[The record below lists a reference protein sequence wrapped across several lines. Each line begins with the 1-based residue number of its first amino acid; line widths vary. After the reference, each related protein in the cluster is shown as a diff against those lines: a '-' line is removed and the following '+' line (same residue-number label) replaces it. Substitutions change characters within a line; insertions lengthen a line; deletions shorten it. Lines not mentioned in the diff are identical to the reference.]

1 MGRTSDSNTNNAAN
15 SPLLSG
21 IYEAI
26 VVSHLDRQY
35 MGTLEVDILRGS
47 SSGALPERS
56 GTTIE
61 ARYLMPFYG
70 TTHRDA
76 VTPNDGYS
84 ATQKTY
90 GMWMVPP
97 DVGTRVLVVYVE
109 GISRC
114 YWIGCIP
121 DQYMNFMVPDGRAS
135 TTLTTE
141 ATPENLRDKKLP
153 VGEYNKK
160 ASGDRDLNDPT
171 RVRKPYNKDFTQVL
185 EVQGLL
191 DDENRGTTS
200 SSARREVPSMVF
212 GVNTPGP
219 VDKRVGAPKSEQ
231 GIHGAKAN
239 FFSNRLGGSSFVMD
253 DGDDKFLRKTTADAG
268 PPEYVNKENGDP
280 GGDPTL
286 PHNELIR
293 LRTRT
298 GHQILMHNTEDL
310 IYIGNGRGTT
320 WIEMTSDGKI
330 DIYANDSISVHTDQ
344 DLNFTADRDV
354 NIEAG
359 RNINM
364 NANARWSEAGEDED
378 VSSGN
383 INVES
388 KYNTNWR
395 VGKDLKTHVEG
406 LRDSY
411 TKLDSKITVD
421 GNRDDLTLGY
431 HYNYTHGDINLLT
444 DASYKLHAT
453 KGTVDLK
460 SKDNLNL
467 QSSSKSINSYAAEKV
482 SLKAGTNIDLV
493 AATQVAAD
501 ASKIWW
507 NSEKSADAAQA
518 NEPAEAVE
526 SAKVDPQ
533 PVFILPKVTPG
544 TISGSS
550 VVSIVKRMPTHE
562 PWTHHENLNPLEFK
576 PEKTDI
582 QITTEYPLPSS
593 VIFTTD
599 TFTKNR
605 IRTGEVSA
613 QRRPA
618 NPSTGSNASG
628 AQSVT
633 GQGSQSGDPAE
644 IPEYAGP
651 VTVPDDLIEYIKSK
665 EGFHAV
671 AFWDYRQWTN
681 GYGTRARR
689 AYERI
694 TEEEAVRR
702 LRIDVQK
709 RRDYVVDWAVRNGR
723 NWSDDQINAMTS
735 FIYNG
740 GYGWLPQVTANG
752 SRTDEEVKDSILA
765 YDKAGGER
773 LAGLTQRR
781 REESAWFAQGLA

>member
-1 MGRTSDSNTNNAAN
+1 MARSSDSSNNAAN
-15 SPLLSG
+15 GQLLSG
-21 IYEAI
+21 IYEAL
-26 VVSHLDRQY
+26 VVSHLDKQY

-47 SSGALPERS
+47 SSGSLPERS
-56 GTTIE
+56 GTIIE

-76 VTPNDGYS
+76 VSPNDGYS

-97 DVGTRVLVVYVE
+97 DVGTKVLVVYVE

-121 DQYMNFMVPDGRAS
+121 DQYMNFMVPDGKAS
-135 TTLTTE
+135 TELTTDV
-141 ATPENLRDKKLP
+141 TPVNLIGKKLP

-160 ASGDRDLNDPT
+160 IAQDLELSDPT
-171 RVRKPYNKDFTQVL
+171 RMRKPYNKDFTQVL

-191 DDENRGTTS
+191 EDENRGTTT

-219 VDKRVGAPKSEQ
+219 IDKRDGAPRSEQ
-231 GIHGAKAN
+231 GPTGYKAN
-239 FFSNRLGGSSFVMD
+239 VFSNRLGGSSFVMD

-268 PPEYVNKENGDP
+268 PPEYVSKEAGEA

-364 NANARWSEAGEDED
+364 NANARWSDGDEADGA
-378 VSSGN
+378 SGN
-383 INVES
+383 INIES
-388 KYNTNWR
+388 KYNSNWR
-395 VGKDLKTHVEG
+395 VGKDLKTHVEN

-411 TKLDSKITVD
+411 TKVDSKITVD
-421 GNRDDLTLGY
+421 GNREDLTSGY
-431 HYNYTHGDINLLT
+431 HYNYTYGEINVLT
-444 DASYKLHAT
+444 DASYKLEAT
-453 KGTVDLK
+453 AGTVDLK
-460 SKDNLNL
+460 A
-467 QSSSKSINSYAAEKV
+467 SSNINSESGATI
-482 SLKAGTNIDLV
+482 SMKAT
-493 AATQVAAD
+493 TSVAAD
-501 ASKIWW
+501 ATNIYW
-507 NSEKSADAAQA
+507 NSGESVEA
-518 NEPAEAVE
+518 NVPAEALE
-526 SAKVDPQ
+526 SAKVPLQ
-533 PVFILPKVTPG
+533 QLYNLPKVTPG
-544 TISGSS
+544 TIAGSA
-550 VVSIVKRMPTHE
+550 VQTIVKRMPTHE

-582 QITTEYPLPSS
+582 QVVGETPDAGTVL
-593 VIFTTD
+593 FTPD
-599 TFTKNR
+599 TFRKNR
-605 IRTGEVSA
+605 NSAGEATSDRRQTA
-613 QRRPA
+613 QG
-618 NPSTGSNASG
+618 STAAG

-633 GQGSQSGDPAE
+633 GQGRSSTDDQT
-644 IPEYAGP
+644 IPSASGP
-651 VTVPDDLIEYIKSK
+651 VTVPDDLLEYVKSK
-665 EGFHAV
+665 EGFHEK
-671 AFWDYRQWTN
+671 AFWDYAQYTN
-681 GYGTRARR
+681 GYGTKALSSSERVTEAVAARR
-689 AYERI
+689 LQVDIDRRRQFVVSYS
-694 TEEEAVRR
+694 EE
-702 LRIDVQK
+702 
-709 RRDYVVDWAVRNGR
+709 NGR
-723 NWSDDQINAMTS
+723 NWTDDQINALTS

-740 GYGWLPQVTANG
+740 GNGWLSQVTNNG
-752 SRTDEEVKDSILA
+752 TRTDEEIAQAMNL
-765 YDKAGGER
+765 YNKAGGEV
-773 LAGLTQRR
+773 LQGLVDRR
-781 REESAWFAQGLA
+781 AEESAWFKKGIA

>member
-1 MGRTSDSNTNNAAN
+1 MSRTSDNSPNDAN
-15 SPLLSG
+15 SQLLSG
-21 IYEAI
+21 IYEAV

-35 MGTLEVDILRGS
+35 MGTLEVDILRGT

-56 GTTIE
+56 GNTIE

-70 TTHRDA
+70 TTHREG
-76 VTPNDGYS
+76 VTANDGYS

-135 TTLTTE
+135 TTLTTDI
-141 ATPENLRDKKLP
+141 TPDNLRGKKLP

-160 ASGDRDLNDPT
+160 VAEDRNLNDPT
-171 RVRKPYNKDFTQVL
+171 RMRKPYNKDFTQVL
-185 EVQGLL
+185 EIQGLL
-191 DDENRGTTS
+191 DDENRGTTTT
-200 SSARREVPSMVF
+200 SARREVPSSVF

-219 VDKRVGAPKSEQ
+219 LDKRNGAPRSEQ
-231 GIHGAKAN
+231 GVEGARARMFN
-239 FFSNRLGGSSFVMD
+239 NRLGGSSFVMD

-268 PPEYVNKENGDP
+268 PPEYVNKEAGDF

-286 PHNELIR
+286 PHNELVR

-310 IYIGNGRGTT
+310 IYIANGRGTT
-320 WIEMTSDGKI
+320 WIELTSDGKI

-378 VSSGN
+378 LSSGN
-383 INVES
+383 INIES
-388 KYNTNWR
+388 KFNTNWR

-411 TKLDSKITVD
+411 TKLNSKITVD
-421 GNRDDLTLGY
+421 GNREDLTTGY
-431 HYNYTHGDINLLT
+431 HYNYTQGEISVLT
-444 DASYKLHAT
+444 DASYKLEAT
-453 KGTVDLK
+453 AGTANIKASADVRLE
-460 SKDNLNL
+460 SAA
-467 QSSSKSINSYAAEKV
+467 SI
-482 SLKAGTNIDLV
+482 SLKAGVQIAGDGGPNIYWNSGKSV
-493 AATQVAAD
+493 AALGPSTAT
-501 ASKIWW
+501 
-507 NSEKSADAAQA
+507 
-518 NEPAEAVE
+518 E
-526 SAKVDPQ
+526 SAKVEPQ
-533 PVFILPKVTPG
+533 PLFNLPKVTPG
-544 TISGSS
+544 TVSGSG
-550 VVSIVKRMPTHE
+550 VGSIVKRMPTHE

-582 QITTEYPLPSS
+582 QITDEYPTAGS
-593 VIFTTD
+593 VLFTTD

-605 IRTGEVSA
+605 NRTGEVNEG
-613 QRRPA
+613 RRVV
-618 NPSTGSNASG
+618 NPQTGSSAPGAQPVTGRGASG
-628 AQSVT
+628 
-633 GQGSQSGDPAE
+633 GDPAE
-644 IPEYAGP
+644 IPEYTGP
-651 VTVPDDLIEYIKSK
+651 ITVPSDLIDYIKSK
-665 EGFHAV
+665 EGFHATP
-671 AFWDYRQWTN
+671 FWDYQQWTN
-681 GYGTRARR
+681 GYGTQARSR
-689 AYERI
+689 TETI
-694 TEEEAVRR
+694 TREEAERR
-702 LRIDVQK
+702 LAVDVQR
-709 RRDYVVDWAVRNGR
+709 RRDYVVAWAQRNGR
-723 NWSDDQINAMTS
+723 QWSEDQINALTS
-735 FIYNG
+735 FVYNG
-740 GYGWLPQVTANG
+740 GTGWLAQVTANG
-752 SRTDEEVKDSILA
+752 SRNDEQVRNSILL

>member
-1 MGRTSDSNTNNAAN
+1 MARTSDSAN
-15 SPLLSG
+15 STANSTLLPG

-47 SSGALPERS
+47 SSGALPERT
-56 GTTIE
+56 GNTIE

-70 TTHRDA
+70 TTHREGTTA
-76 VTPNDGYS
+76 NDGYS

-97 DVGTRVLVVYVE
+97 DVGTRVLVIYVE

-135 TTLTTE
+135 TTLTTDV
-141 ATPENLRDKKLP
+141 TPTNLRGKKLP

-160 ASGDRDLNDPT
+160 VAEDRNLNDPT
-171 RVRKPYNKDFTQVL
+171 RMRKPYNKDFTQIL

-191 DDENRGTTS
+191 DDENRGTTTT
-200 SSARREVPSMVF
+200 SARREVPSSVF

-219 VDKRVGAPKSEQ
+219 LDKRNGAPRSEQ
-231 GIHGAKAN
+231 GVEGARAN
-239 FFSNRLGGSSFVMD
+239 VYNNRLGGSSFVMD

-268 PPEYVNKENGDP
+268 PPEYVNKENNDA

-286 PHNELIR
+286 PHNELVR

-378 VSSGN
+378 LSSGN

-388 KYNTNWR
+388 KFNTNWR

-406 LRDSY
+406 NRDTY
-411 TKLDSKITVD
+411 TKLNSKITTD
-421 GNRDDLTLGY
+421 ANKEELTTGY
-431 HYNYTHGDINLLT
+431 HYNYTQGEISVLT

-453 KGTVDLK
+453 AGTANILASEDV
-460 SKDNLNL
+460 NL
-467 QSSSKSINSYAAEKV
+467 QSSGANINLQAAV
-482 SLKAGTNIDLV
+482 QIAGDGGPNIF
-493 AATQVAAD
+493 
-501 ASKIWW
+501 W
-507 NSEKSADAAQA
+507 NSGKSTSAIGPNTAT
-518 NEPAEAVE
+518 E

-533 PVFILPKVTPG
+533 PLFNLPKVTPG
-544 TISGSS
+544 TVSGSS
-550 VVSIVKRMPTHE
+550 VGSIVKRMPTHE

-582 QITTEYPLPSS
+582 QITDEYPIPGS
-593 VIFTTD
+593 VLFTTD

-605 IRTGEVSA
+605 VRSGEASG
-613 QRRPA
+613 QRA
-618 NPSTGSNASG
+618 VNPSTGSNASG

-633 GQGSQSGDPAE
+633 GQGASSDDAT
-644 IPEYAGP
+644 IPSATGP
-651 VTVPDDLIEYIKSK
+651 ITVPSNLIDFIKQE
-665 EGFHAV
+665 EGFLATPK
-671 AFWDYRQWTN
+671 WDNKQWTN
-681 GYGTRARR
+681 GYGTEARSST
-689 AYERI
+689 ERI
-694 TEEEAVRR
+694 TREEAERR
-702 LRIDVQK
+702 LVADVQI
-709 RRDYVVDWAVRNGR
+709 RRDYVVAWSARNGR
-723 NWSDDQINAMTS
+723 NWTEDQINALTS
-735 FIYNG
+735 FVYNG
-740 GYGWLPQVTANG
+740 GTGWLAQVTANG
-752 SRTDEEVKDSILA
+752 SRTDEEVVQKIKL
-765 YDKAGGER
+765 YDKAGGKQERGLTDRR
-773 LAGLTQRR
+773 LA
-781 REESAWFAQGLA
+781 ESAWFAQGLA

>member
-1 MGRTSDSNTNNAAN
+1 MARTSDSAN
-15 SPLLSG
+15 STANSTLLPG

-47 SSGALPERS
+47 SSGALPERT
-56 GTTIE
+56 GNTIE

-70 TTHRDA
+70 TTHREGTTA
-76 VTPNDGYS
+76 NDGYS

-97 DVGTRVLVVYVE
+97 DVGTRVLVIYVE

-135 TTLTTE
+135 TTLTTDV
-141 ATPENLRDKKLP
+141 TPTNLRGKKLP

-160 ASGDRDLNDPT
+160 VAEDRNLNDPT
-171 RVRKPYNKDFTQVL
+171 RMRKPYNKDFTQIL

-191 DDENRGTTS
+191 DDENRGTTTT
-200 SSARREVPSMVF
+200 SARREVPSSVF

-219 VDKRVGAPKSEQ
+219 LDKRNGAPRSEQ
-231 GIHGAKAN
+231 GVEGARAN
-239 FFSNRLGGSSFVMD
+239 VYNNRLGGSSFVMD

-268 PPEYVNKENGDP
+268 PPEYVNKENNDA

-286 PHNELIR
+286 PHNELVR

-378 VSSGN
+378 LSSGN

-388 KYNTNWR
+388 KFNTNWR

-406 LRDSY
+406 NRDTY
-411 TKLDSKITVD
+411 TKLNSKITTD
-421 GNRDDLTLGY
+421 ANKEELTTGY
-431 HYNYTHGDINLLT
+431 HYNYTQGEISVLT

-453 KGTVDLK
+453 AGTANILASEDV
-460 SKDNLNL
+460 NL
-467 QSSSKSINSYAAEKV
+467 QSSGANINLQAAV
-482 SLKAGTNIDLV
+482 QIAGDGGPNIF
-493 AATQVAAD
+493 
-501 ASKIWW
+501 W
-507 NSEKSADAAQA
+507 NSGKSTSAIGPNTAT
-518 NEPAEAVE
+518 E

-533 PVFILPKVTPG
+533 PLFNLPKVTPG
-544 TISGSS
+544 TVSGSS
-550 VVSIVKRMPTHE
+550 VGSIVKRMPTHE

-582 QITTEYPLPSS
+582 QITDEYPIPGS
-593 VIFTTD
+593 VLFTTD

-605 IRTGEVSA
+605 FRSGETSG
-613 QRRPA
+613 QRA
-618 NPSTGSNASG
+618 VNPSTGSNASG

-633 GQGSQSGDPAE
+633 GQGASSDDAT
-644 IPEYAGP
+644 IPSATGP
-651 VTVPDDLIEYIKSK
+651 ITVPSDLIDYIKAK
-665 EGFHAV
+665 EGFHATPY
-671 AFWDYRQWTN
+671 WDYNQYTN
-681 GYGTRARR
+681 GYGTEARSST
-689 AYERI
+689 ERI
-694 TEEEAVRR
+694 TREEAERR
-702 LRIDVQK
+702 LGADVQR
-709 RRDYVVDWAVRNGR
+709 RRDYVVRWAERNGR
-723 NWSDDQINAMTS
+723 NWSEDQINALTS
-735 FIYNG
+735 FVYNG
-740 GYGWLPQVTANG
+740 GTGWLAQVTANG
-752 SRTDEEVKDSILA
+752 SRTDEVIVDKIKL

-773 LAGLTQRR
+773 LTGLTQRR
-781 REESAWFAQGLA
+781 AEESAWFAQGLA